1 MPSCNPHTCQKKSST
16 LIMRSFNTASGNAQL
31 QHGTIAYIHSDVL
44 SFNTASGNAQ
54 LQQCLCV
61 KPENYVGF
69 GFKPQAVMPSCNQY
83 VGALARNYRVSIPQ
97 AVMPS
102 CNNKSDTKTD
112 SGTCFNT
119 ASGNAQLQQ

>member
-1 MPSCNPHTCQKKSST
+1 
-16 LIMRSFNTASGNAQL
+16 MRSFNTASGNAQL

-69 GFKPQAVMPSCNQY
+69 GFNTASGNAQLQPIRRRSCSQ
-83 VGALARNYRVSIPQ
+83 LQS
-97 AVMPS
+97 
-102 CNNKSDTKTD
+102 
-112 SGTCFNT
+112 FNT